1 MITGHGI
8 SKRTWA
14 ASDPVQ
20 CFNWFSKY
28 LPVEE
33 ERDTCPNHQ
42 CTCAVQGRVH
52 TTLANGGVGFGIH
65 SIQCTQ
71 HPYGDI
77 SVKDMEDRLQAK
89 YGDFSKYDAF
99 MDDNMAFWAN
109 NLDNYAHAFQVLKL
123 LKLLVLLY
131 PCNYIV
137 IYFREMVFHL

>member
-1 MITGHGI
+1 MIIGHGI

-65 SIQCTQ
+65 SILCTQ

-99 MDDNMAFWAN
+99 MDDNMGFWAN
-109 NLDNYAHAFQVLKL
+109 DLDSYVQAFQVRFFKNHYYFFLKL
-123 LKLLVLLY
+123 RF
-131 PCNYIV
+131 NFI
-137 IYFREMVFHL
+137 FSE